1 VRWSHTFSFD
11 RSAAVIRE
19 AIQRCV
25 FTMGG
30 KLCAM
35 SSLTDRA
42 SILFVPLGYVAGLA
56 NRALDILQG
65 SRPAPAGAGVAA
77 DGDAPDGSRPRRC
90 YDVASLEWELIV
102 ELAQKDPKL
111 APTRIFHG

>member
-42 SILFVPLGYVAGLA
+42 SILFVPLGYLAGLA

-77 DGDAPDGSRPRRC
+77 
-90 YDVASLEWELIV
+90 EWELIV

-111 APTRIFHG
+111 APARILHG